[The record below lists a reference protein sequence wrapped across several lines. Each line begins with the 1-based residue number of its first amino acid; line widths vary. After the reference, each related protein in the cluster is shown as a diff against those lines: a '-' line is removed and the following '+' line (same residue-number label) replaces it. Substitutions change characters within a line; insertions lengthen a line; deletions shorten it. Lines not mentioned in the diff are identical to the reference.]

1 MMLTVTSRC
10 SAALYVVKV
19 LRGAPPAD
27 LKKERGTDVAE
38 AAASEVRPRTSHSV
52 KTGTENIDG
61 RLNTNSPVCV
71 QLRFMG
77 AVDVAR
83 VSSVFKEALSSFMSR
98 RKSAL
103 TTQMFTDL
111 FNRFP
116 VSAAGRGGGWGVAV
130 ETVSPRTAFHF
141 FFFFFSKSSQGFVRE
156 PFGCHGGVNNLWVS
170 SAPAGRD
177 SCAAAVLAAIFLVQ
191 KWTVIVQGQTK

>member
-1 MMLTVTSRC
+1 MMLTSTSHC

-27 LKKERGTDVAE
+27 IKKEKGSDVA
-38 AAASEVRPRTSHSV
+38 AAASEVRSHTSHS
-52 KTGTENIDG
+52 TRNIDEKMPLAASVFFYCVHMKSHV
-61 RLNTNSPVCV
+61 RVSVCA

-116 VSAAGRGGGWGVAV
+116 VSAAGRGV
-130 ETVSPRTAFHF
+130 EGCRGNKVSPLTAFPFLSF
-141 FFFFFSKSSQGFVRE
+141 FFFFF
-156 PFGCHGGVNNLWVS
+156 NIVS
-170 SAPAGRD
+170 RF
-177 SCAAAVLAAIFLVQ
+177 CA
-191 KWTVIVQGQTK
+191 